1 MTAARLCRWHRCA
14 LLVGLAA
21 GALGVSCREPGDRA
35 SAEISG
41 ESLPS
46 AGGRSTVPAPDAAN
60 AARGA
65 DSPTLVPL
73 QDLETAEILK
83 INEIWTGDL
92 DQLGDRR
99 FLRALVPYSRVLYY
113 LDGAE
118 QRGAAYEALREFEKV
133 LQTKLPRG
141 EVKTKIVIIPTSRER
156 LLPAL
161 AAGYGDLA
169 IGAFNVT
176 ESRQKVVDFSEPIV
190 AVVRDIVVTG
200 PGAPSLKSLDDL
212 SGHEVHVRP
221 TSSYAESLGKLNQ
234 RLAREG
240 KPPVRVRPV
249 DDTLE
254 DEDVLQMVDAG
265 ILPITVSKD
274 LGAAFWAKV
283 YDRLTVRSDLVL
295 RDDGVTAWALR
306 KHTPKLLHEVNAF
319 VRGHRQG
326 TLFGNMMLSRYL
338 GSPARLTNPAGQQE
352 MERFR
357 NVVEHL
363 KANAKQYD
371 FDWLLLG
378 ALAYQESRLDQSVRS
393 SAGAIGVMQIKPDI
407 AAYMGVTGIERV
419 DRNILAGTKYLR
431 FVVDRYYANQPMDR
445 LNRGLFALASY
456 NAGPARIA
464 KLRKKASTAGLDPNL
479 WFRNVE
485 LIAARDIGRETV
497 DYVSNIYKYYIAYKA
512 IAARLEERDKALA
525 EGAS

>member
-1 MTAARLCRWHRCA
+1 MTTARLCRRHRCA

-46 AGGRSTVPAPDAAN
+46 AGGRSTASVTGAAK
-60 AARGA
+60 AAGA
-65 DSPTLVPL
+65 AGHLTLVPL
-73 QDLETAEILK
+73 QDLETADILK
-83 INEIWTGDL
+83 VNEIWTGDL
-92 DQLGDRR
+92 DQLGERR

-133 LQTKLPRG
+133 LQAKLPRG

-169 IGAFNVT
+169 IGAFDIT
-176 ESRQKVVDFSEPIV
+176 ESRQRVVDFSEPIV

-200 PGAPSLKSLDDL
+200 PGAPSLKSLDEL
-212 SGHEVHVRP
+212 SGHEVHVRR

-249 DDTLE
+249 DDALE

-265 ILPITVSKD
+265 ILPITVTKD

-283 YDRLTVRSDLVL
+283 YDHLTIRSDLVL

-338 GSPARLTNPAGQQE
+338 GSPARLSNPGGRQD
-352 MERFR
+352 MERLR

-393 SAGAIGVMQIKPDI
+393 PAGAIGVMQIKPDI

-419 DRNILAGTKYLR
+419 DRNILAGVKYLR
-431 FVVDRYYANQPMDR
+431 FVVDRYYANEPMDR

-479 WFRNVE
+479 WFHNVE

-512 IAARLEERDKALA
+512 IVARLEAREKALE
-525 EGAS
+525 EGAG

>member
-1 MTAARLCRWHRCA
+1 MTAARLCRQNRCA
-14 LLVGLAA
+14 IVLGLAA
-21 GALGVSCREPGDRA
+21 ALNVSCREPGDRA
-35 SAEISG
+35 PAGISG

-46 AGGRSTVPAPDAAN
+46 AGGRVTASAPRRPRN
-60 AARGA
+60 G
-65 DSPTLVPL
+65 DSLAVVPL
-73 QDLETAEILK
+73 QDLEAAHILK
-83 INEIWTGDL
+83 VNEIWTGDL
-92 DQLGDRR
+92 DQMGERR
-99 FLRALVPYSRVLYY
+99 FLRALVPYSRILYY

-118 QRGAAYEALREFEKV
+118 QRGAAYELLREFEKV
-133 LQTKLPRG
+133 LQAKLPPG
-141 EVKTKIVIIPTSRER
+141 AVKLKVVIIPTSRER

-169 IGAFNVT
+169 IGAFDVT
-176 ESRQKVVDFSEPIV
+176 ESRQKVVDFSEPVV

-234 RLAREG
+234 RLARAG

-249 DDTLE
+249 NDALE

-265 ILPITVSKD
+265 ILPITISKD
-274 LGAAFWAKV
+274 LGAAFWVKV
-283 YDRLTVRSDLVL
+283 YDHLTVRSDLVL

-306 KHTPKLLHEVNAF
+306 KHTPKLLHEVNSF

-326 TLFGNMMLSRYL
+326 TLFGNMMLTRYL
-338 GSPARLTNPAGQQE
+338 GSPARLSNPASRQE

-357 NVVEHL
+357 NVVGLL

-393 SAGAIGVMQIKPDI
+393 SAGAIGVMQIKPDV
-407 AAYMGVTGIERV
+407 ASFVGVTGIERV
-419 DRNILAGTKYLR
+419 DRNILGGVKYLR
-431 FVVDRYYANQPMDR
+431 LVVDRYYAKEPMDR
-445 LNRGLFALASY
+445 LNKGLFALASY
-456 NAGPARIA
+456 NAGPARVA
-464 KLRKKASTAGLDPNL
+464 GLRKKAAIAGLDPNL
-479 WFRNVE
+479 WFHNVE
-485 LIAARDIGRETV
+485 LIAAREIGRETV
-497 DYVSNIYKYYIAYKA
+497 DYVSNIYKYYLAYSA
-512 IAARLEERDKALA
+512 IVARLEERDKALA
-525 EGAS
+525 EEAS